1 MNQEEL
7 NDNIQKWI
15 ELSRNGKPVKAEK
28 IYYDKIFDSVIENLF
43 KKHSD
48 NRPGELL
55 VSLLGFS
62 PEPII
67 LTAKAL
73 KPETHLI
80 ISNPVKQEIIDILND
95 YLEGDF
101 KLVTL
106 EKDDFKTIYKTIKE
120 TLSDYPTRNITI
132 DITGGKKSMVA
143 SAAIFGK
150 DYGSKIVY
158 VDFAEYI
165 KDLRKPMPGTEYL
178 NMVYNPSKDQPEN
191 NYLK

>member
-15 ELSRNGKPVKAEK
+15 ELSRNGKPVEAEK
-28 IYYDKIFDSVIENLF
+28 FYYDKIFDSVIESF
-43 KKHSD
+43 SKKHSD

-67 LTAKAL
+67 LTAMAL

-158 VDFAEYI
+158 VDFTEYI